1 MSASGLPDNGVL
13 DESGVHPEA
22 DRVGEG
28 SVTCVGDGARPD
40 AVVLVEAEVGEE
52 ESRGGGVE
60 GDVGVEGRAVALDV
74 DLVAEEDAV
83 PVLKGQ

>member
-1 MSASGLPDNGVL
+1 M
-13 DESGVHPEA
+13 
-22 DRVGEG
+22 
-28 SVTCVGDGARPD
+28 TCVGDGARPD

-83 PVLKGQ
+83 AVLKGQ